1 MKYRVLTITSQ
12 YGSGGPEIAARI
24 ATELG
29 WKLVDKQ
36 LIDHIAELA
45 RVPRDLAASYDQH
58 VDPWHRRL
66 LKSLWRG
73 GFESAAAHGGD
84 APFDCEHMAELSRLA
99 MEESAAIG
107 NCVLVGRGGQC
118 ILRGRDDAF
127 HVFIYAPRQHR
138 LRRVRPET
146 ANEPE
151 ARALMDRIDQQRLN
165 YIRRYFDQDWYDR
178 RLYHL
183 MLNSSLGDETS
194 GAVVICAMHTAGV
207 GQKV

>member
-1 MKYRVLTITSQ
+1 
-12 YGSGGPEIAARI
+12 
-24 ATELG
+24 
-29 WKLVDKQ
+29 
-36 LIDHIAELA
+36 
-45 RVPRDLAASYDQH
+45 
-58 VDPWHRRL
+58 
-66 LKSLWRG
+66 
-73 GFESAAAHGGD
+73 
-84 APFDCEHMAELSRLA
+84 
-99 MEESAAIG
+99 MEESAAMG

-127 HVFIYAPRQHR
+127 HVFVYSPRQYR
-138 LRRVRPET
+138 LRRVRPE
-146 ANEPE
+146 ASNEPE

-207 GQKV
+207 EQKV

>member
-84 APFDCEHMAELSRLA
+84 APLYC
-99 MEESAAIG
+99 G
-107 NCVLVGRGGQC
+107 NKAPPRRPRPERGG
-118 ILRGRDDAF
+118 
-127 HVFIYAPRQHR
+127 
-138 LRRVRPET
+138 
-146 ANEPE
+146 
-151 ARALMDRIDQQRLN
+151 
-165 YIRRYFDQDWYDR
+165 
-178 RLYHL
+178 
-183 MLNSSLGDETS
+183 
-194 GAVVICAMHTAGV
+194 
-207 GQKV
+207 

>member
-73 GFESAAAHGGD
+73 GF
-84 APFDCEHMAELSRLA
+84 
-99 MEESAAIG
+99 ESAAIG

-178 RLYHL
+178 RLYNL